1 MPNFKTYHNNKNIY
15 SVDMMLSYINLYGH
29 PIVKVPIEKFIPQL
43 NENVWGE
50 WSPMDVI
57 KKIDSKKYKKDAE
70 LIQRANLEYPIIVSG
85 KHIVDGY
92 HRLAKAYLEDKKY
105 INVYIFEAELMNKF
119 ILNKDMDFV
128 KVHQHTAIY
137 QIIELWTKRF
147 CKGNVSV

>member
-1 MPNFKTYHNNKNIY
+1 MPNFKTYNHNKNIY

-29 PIVKVPIEKFIPQL
+29 PIVKMPIEKFIPQL

-70 LIQRANLEYPIIVSG
+70 LIKRANLEYPIIVSG

-92 HRLAKAYLEDKKY
+92 HRLSKAYIEKKTV
-105 INVYIFEAELMNKF
+105 NVIFNFEM
-119 ILNKDMDFV
+119 V
-128 KVHQHTAIY
+128 
-137 QIIELWTKRF
+137 
-147 CKGNVSV
+147 

>member
-1 MPNFKTYHNNKNIY
+1 MPNFKTYNHNKNIY

-29 PIVKVPIEKFIPQL
+29 PIVKMPVEKFIPQL

-57 KKIDSKKYKKDAE
+57 KKIDSKKYKNDAE
-70 LIQRANLEYPIIVSG
+70 LIKRANLEYPIIVSG

-92 HRLAKAYLEDKKY
+92 HRLSKAYLEDKKY
-105 INVYIFEAELMNKF
+105 INVYLFDAELMNKF

-128 KVHQHTAIY
+128 KVHQHTAVY

-147 CKGNVSV
+147 CKENLSP